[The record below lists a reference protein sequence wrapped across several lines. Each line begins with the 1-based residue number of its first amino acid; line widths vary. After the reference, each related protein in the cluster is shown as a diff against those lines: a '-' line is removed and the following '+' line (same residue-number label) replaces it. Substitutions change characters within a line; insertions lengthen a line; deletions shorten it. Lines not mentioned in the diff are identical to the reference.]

1 MFRKL
6 LWLLAPLALLSCHAK
21 APQSDADPALWV
33 VRDRDTTIYL
43 FGSVHALRPGLTWF
57 DEAVKNAFDHSREL
71 VVEVVMPPQAET
83 AEMLR
88 EMGELPAGTRLSQQ
102 LPPELANRVRE
113 SLKRAGQ
120 REDMVEKY
128 EPWLAAIQLAVL
140 PNRAEGYDSAY
151 GVESVLTAAAKKSKK
166 KISGLETPRQQFG
179 YFDTLSPAAQQVL
192 LGETLDSMT
201 TAGTTMD
208 RIVTAWG
215 NGDTESLAALMNED
229 LSKSPELTQ
238 ALLIQRNRN
247 WAGWVA
253 ARLRKP
259 GVVFVAV
266 GAGHLAGD
274 NSLQR
279 ELQRRGLTVTRIRY

>member
-1 MFRKL
+1 MFRNL
-6 LWLLAPLALLSCHAK
+6 LGLFASLALLSCAAK
-21 APQSDADPALWV
+21 APERDVDPALWV

-43 FGSVHALRPGLTWF
+43 FGSVHALRPGLSWF

-83 AEMLR
+83 AAMLR
-88 EMGELPAGTRLSQQ
+88 ELGELPAGTKLSEQ
-102 LPPELANRVRE
+102 LPPELAKRVRE
-113 SLKRAGQ
+113 ALKRAGQ
-120 REDMVEKY
+120 REDLVEKY

-151 GVESVLTAAAKKSKK
+151 GVESVLTAAARKSKK
-166 KISGLETPRQQFG
+166 KVSGLETPRQQFG
-179 YFDTLSPAAQQVL
+179 YFDSLSPTAQQVL

-201 TAGTTMD
+201 TAGTTLD
-208 RIVTAWG
+208 QIVTAWG
-215 NGDTESLAALMNED
+215 KGDTDTLARVMNED

-253 ARLRKP
+253 TRMRRP

-266 GAGHLAGD
+266 GAGHLAGE
-274 NSLQR
+274 NSVQR
-279 ELQRRGLTVTRIRY
+279 ELQRRGLRVTRIRY